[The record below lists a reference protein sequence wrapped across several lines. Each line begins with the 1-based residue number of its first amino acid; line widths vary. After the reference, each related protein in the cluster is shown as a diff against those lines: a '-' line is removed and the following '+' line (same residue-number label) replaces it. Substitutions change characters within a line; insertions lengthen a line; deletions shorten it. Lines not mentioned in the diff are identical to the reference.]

1 MLLMWS
7 LRMHHLVLDRFLNQ
21 TEMIL
26 ERTIIED
33 MVILTEEVANVVA
46 MLRRA
51 TMYVEEEV
59 EAEINLITQAKIDPL
74 PMVIVEMNGKAF
86 PI

>member
-1 MLLMWS
+1 MWS
-7 LRMHHLVLDRFLNQ
+7 LIMHHLVLDRFLNQ
-21 TEMIL
+21 TKMIL

-33 MVILTEEVANVVA
+33 MVILTEEVANVVV

>member
-1 MLLMWS
+1 
-7 LRMHHLVLDRFLNQ
+7 MHHLVLDRFLNQ

>member
-1 MLLMWS
+1 MWS

>member
-1 MLLMWS
+1 
-7 LRMHHLVLDRFLNQ
+7 MHHLVLDRFLNQ

-33 MVILTEEVANVVA
+33 MVILTEEVANVVV

>member
-1 MLLMWS
+1 MWS

-33 MVILTEEVANVVA
+33 MVILTEEVANVVV